1 MGAWLA
7 KSLTPR
13 IKDSYIAQCCVT
25 DFERKKQAHE
35 AQHSDSPR
43 LIKDLSQSKDLSTF
57 SEPEVDTCTK
67 EGYLLT
73 RDALGSWRL
82 RFFSLRSS
90 GLYICTSHSDER
102 PRGYIPLLHDPDR
115 PPPEVSAL
123 PTLNERSFQI
133 FFDCSWLLGAGTDE
147 DRERWLAAIAAA
159 CAGPR
164 PSNLEVADAPAQLCA
179 GPLTRFM
186 MDGSERAYWAV
197 LLEDGAM
204 LFYTA
209 PPQPEA
215 GPGEGLPTIQE
226 QAPKIRL
233 HLRSKHG
240 VATARE
246 LKHFQTATGER
257 GDIRPVAVDGC
268 FQLLCGL
275 ECFICAESPDE
286 MHSWIQAIDHAIA
299 EAAAKAAANYGSPS
313 EDERAEEPR
322 TPPSP
327 DSVVGCGSV
336 GSLDLTST
344 FMCGGNRRSCLDRTK
359 VCPPTTSFS

>member
-257 GDIRPVAVDGC
+257 GDSRPVAMDGC
-268 FQLLCGL
+268 FQLLCL
-275 ECFICAESPDE
+275 
-286 MHSWIQAIDHAIA
+286 M
-299 EAAAKAAANYGSPS
+299 
-313 EDERAEEPR
+313 
-322 TPPSP
+322 
-327 DSVVGCGSV
+327 
-336 GSLDLTST
+336 
-344 FMCGGNRRSCLDRTK
+344 
-359 VCPPTTSFS
+359 